1 MRNGAV
7 GSSWNAER
15 NTVNVKPHIT
25 KKRGVNNRSDMSR
38 EVYVVGVISD
48 THGLV
53 RPGIAAAFAG
63 VQLILH
69 AGDVG
74 GSAVLAALSTIAPVE
89 AVYGNVDDHQDPSLA
104 RERVATIGGV
114 TIHLSHGHE
123 LGQPTPQLALASY
136 RGDVVIFGHTH
147 RASVVRDPQGR
158 IGLNPGAAGP
168 RRFNLAPSVA
178 RLTITAGGSEGTPA
192 ETAVEIIPVA

>member
-1 MRNGAV
+1 V
-7 GSSWNAER
+7 KL
-15 NTVNVKPHIT
+15 KPHMT
-25 KKRGVNNRSDMSR
+25 KKRGVNSRSDMNR

-53 RPGIAAAFAG
+53 RPGIAAAFTG
-63 VQLILH
+63 VRLILH

-74 GSAVLAALSTIAPVE
+74 GAAVLEALSAIAPVD
-89 AVYGNVDDHQDPSLA
+89 AVYGNVDDRHDPSLA
-104 RERVATIGGV
+104 RERVVTVGGI
-114 TIHLSHGHE
+114 TIHVSHGHE
-123 LGQPTPQLALASY
+123 LGQPNPQLALASY

-147 RASVVRDPQGR
+147 RAIVVRDAVGR
-158 IGLNPGAAGP
+158 IALNPGAAGP

-178 RLTITAGGSEGTPA
+178 RLTITAGAEGAPA